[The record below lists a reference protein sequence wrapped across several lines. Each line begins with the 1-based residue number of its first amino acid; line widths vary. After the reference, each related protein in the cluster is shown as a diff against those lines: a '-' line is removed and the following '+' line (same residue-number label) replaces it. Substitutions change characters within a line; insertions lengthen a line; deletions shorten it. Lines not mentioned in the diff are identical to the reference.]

1 MRVTCAIQETIHPS
15 ADKAIQVDEMLLRIQ
30 DVQAEF
36 GDRSHTSVYTRIKDG
51 LFTQP
56 VKTGARCSAWP
67 KHEIEV
73 IKAARVAGKTDDE
86 IRSLVNTLHE
96 QRATRF
102 AELAARLTEPALQ

>member
-1 MRVTCAIQETIHPS
+1 MLLTIQE
-15 ADKAIQVDEMLLRIQ
+15 
-30 DVQAEF
+30 VQAEF

-86 IRSLVNTLHE
+86 IRELVTRLHAE
-96 QRATRF
+96 RIMRF
-102 AELAARLTEPALQ
+102 AELAARLAEPALQ

>member
-1 MRVTCAIQETIHPS
+1 MVDGQAKTIHPS

-30 DVQAEF
+30 EVQAEF

-86 IRSLVNTLHE
+86 IRELVTRLHAE
-96 QRATRF
+96 RIMRF
-102 AELAARLTEPALQ
+102 VELSARLVEPALQ